1 MPVIVGF
8 VTTKEGRA
16 ALDAAI
22 AEARSRGSRLI
33 VVNTSTGAA
42 SADNRYADDEQ
53 IVALTEEL
61 DASGLDYEVSHSV
74 GRKDASEVLVDLA
87 AETNAELIVIGVRR
101 RTPVGKLILG
111 SQAQRILLDAECPVL
126 AVKAPR

>member
-16 ALDAAI
+16 ALEAAV
-22 AEARSRGSRLI
+22 AEAASRRSRLI
-33 VVNTSTGAA
+33 VVNTTTGATT
-42 SADNRYADDEQ
+42 ADNRYADEGQ
-53 IVALTEEL
+53 LAEL
-61 DASGLDYEVSHSV
+61 RAQLEATGLDHEVVHSIE
-74 GRKDASEVLVDLA
+74 RKDPSEVLVDLA
-87 AETNAELIVIGVRR
+87 AETNAELIVIGIRR

-111 SQAQRILLDAECPVL
+111 SQAQRILLEAECPVL

>member
-16 ALDAAI
+16 ALDAAL
-22 AEARSRGSRLI
+22 AEAKSRSSRLI

-53 IVALTEEL
+53 LGALRAEL
-61 DASGLDYEVSHSV
+61 EASGVDHEVLHSID
-74 GRKDASEVLVDLA
+74 RKDPSEVLVDLA